1 MLNKDFKEFIELLL
15 SNKVDFLVV
24 GAHALAMHGR
34 PRYTGDL
41 DIWVC
46 PEPANVTRLIHT
58 LDAFGFASLGVEA
71 QDFLEPQ
78 AMVQLGYPPARID
91 LLTAID
97 GITFAE
103 AFANQ
108 VQFEFGDLNLPV
120 ISLGDLIR
128 NKMATGRTK
137 DLADVEALR
146 AQHADSG
153 TGRGS

>member
-24 GAHALAMHGR
+24 GAHALALHGR

-41 DIWVC
+41 DLWVR
-46 PEPANVTRLIHT
+46 PEPVNVTRLIRA

-71 QDFLEPQ
+71 RDFLAPQ

-97 GITFAE
+97 GISFAE

-108 VQFEFGDLNLPV
+108 VHFEIDELQLPV
-120 ISLGDLIR
+120 ISVDDLIR
-128 NKMATGRTK
+128 NKLATGRTK
-137 DLADVEALR
+137 DRADVEALR
-146 AQHADSG
+146 SPPADAD
-153 TGRGS
+153 R

>member
-41 DIWVC
+41 DIGVR
-46 PEPANVTRLIHT
+46 PSPDNVTRLIHT
-58 LDAFGFASLGVEA
+58 LAGFGFASLGVGA

-78 AMVQLGYPPARID
+78 AMVQWGYPPARID
-91 LLTAID
+91 LLTTID

-108 VQFEFGDLNLPV
+108 VNFQIGDLKLPV
-120 ISLGDLIR
+120 ISVDDLIR
-128 NKMATGRTK
+128 NKLATGRTK
-137 DLADVEALR
+137 DRADVEALR
-146 AQHADSG
+146 SPPADLEH
-153 TGRGS
+153 

>member
-24 GAHALAMHGR
+24 GAHALALHGR

-41 DIWVC
+41 DLWVR
-46 PEPANVTRLIHT
+46 PDPVNVARLLRA

-71 QDFLEPQ
+71 GDFLAPQ
-78 AMVQLGYPPARID
+78 AMVQLGYTPARID

-97 GITFAE
+97 GISFAE

-108 VQFEFGDLNLPV
+108 VHFEIDELQLPV
-120 ISLGDLIR
+120 ISVDDLIR
-128 NKMATGRTK
+128 NKLATGRTK
-137 DLADVEALR
+137 DRADVEALR
-146 AQHADSG
+146 SPPADAD
-153 TGRGS
+153 

>member
-24 GAHALAMHGR
+24 GAHALALHGR

-41 DIWVC
+41 DLWVR
-46 PEPANVTRLIHT
+46 PEPVNVTRLLCA

-71 QDFLEPQ
+71 GDFLAPQ
-78 AMVQLGYPPARID
+78 AMVQLGYPLARID

-97 GITFAE
+97 GISFAE

-108 VQFEFGDLNLPV
+108 VHFEIDELQLPV
-120 ISLGDLIR
+120 ISVDDLIR
-128 NKMATGRTK
+128 NKLATGRTK
-137 DLADVEALR
+137 DRADVEALR
-146 AQHADSG
+146 SPPADAD
-153 TGRGS
+153 R

>member
-41 DIWVC
+41 DVWVR
-46 PEPANVTRLIHT
+46 PESANVERLIRA

-91 LLTAID
+91 LLTTID
-97 GITFAE
+97 GITFSE

-108 VQFEFGDLNLPV
+108 VLFEIDDLRLPV
-120 ISLGDLIR
+120 ISVDDLIR
-128 NKMATGRTK
+128 NKLATGRTK
-137 DLADVEALR
+137 DRADVEALR
-146 AQHADSG
+146 SPPADSD
-153 TGRGS
+153 TI

>member
-24 GAHALAMHGR
+24 GAHALALHGR

-41 DIWVC
+41 DLWVR
-46 PEPANVTRLIHT
+46 PEPVNLTRLLRA

-71 QDFLEPQ
+71 GDFLAPQ

-97 GITFAE
+97 GISFAE

-108 VQFEFGDLNLPV
+108 VHFEIDELQLPV
-120 ISLGDLIR
+120 ISVDDLIR
-128 NKMATGRTK
+128 NKLATGRTK
-137 DLADVEALR
+137 DRADVEALR
-146 AQHADSG
+146 SPPADAD
-153 TGRGS
+153 R

>member
-1 MLNKDFKEFIELLL
+1 MLSKDFKEFIELLL

-41 DIWVC
+41 DVWVR
-46 PEPANVTRLIHT
+46 PSPVNVTRLIHT

-71 QDFLEPQ
+71 QDFLGPQ
-78 AMVQLGYPPARID
+78 AMVQLGHPPARID
-91 LLTAID
+91 LLTTID

-108 VQFEFGDLNLPV
+108 VQFEVGDLKLPV
-120 ISLGDLIR
+120 ISVDDLIR
-128 NKMATGRTK
+128 KKLATGRTK
-137 DLADVEALR
+137 DRADVEALCSPP
-146 AQHADSG
+146 ADLDL
-153 TGRGS
+153 